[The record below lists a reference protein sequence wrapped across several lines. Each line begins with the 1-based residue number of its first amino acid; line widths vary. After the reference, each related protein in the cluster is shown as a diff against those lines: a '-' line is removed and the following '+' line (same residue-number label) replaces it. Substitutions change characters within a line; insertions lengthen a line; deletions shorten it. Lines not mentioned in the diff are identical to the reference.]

1 MRVFDADARRV
12 DDGAPTHPSSREVAV
27 ALDSGLARGT
37 YTVAWHVVSADAHPV
52 HGAFVFHVGAPG
64 AKPAGIAAEVLHD
77 DGGSTAVRVAFS
89 VDRFLA
95 FALILFCFGGTAA
108 LALVVRPDDEVEHV
122 RRRLFGVVAIAALA
136 LAAVTVVGL
145 PLQAAVAGGL
155 PFDAAVRW
163 ASVSAV
169 LHTRF
174 GEVWAVRAG
183 LALVLAALAFVLRRG
198 VSQGELVLSM
208 ALLVGGGLVATPAA
222 AGHAGV
228 SGPFAFVTDVAHMQ
242 AAALWTGG
250 LALVVAA
257 LVFAGSGRWPLA
269 ARAVPRFS
277 TIAVWAVAVLVLSG
291 VISGYLQVR
300 EWRGLWETTYGL
312 LLLAKVALV
321 LPILAL
327 GAYNNRFAVPK
338 LRAETASP
346 RQQRRFLRTAGV
358 ELVLM
363 ATVVGVTAMLVN
375 QPPARAQLEPTGP
388 QAVTAELGNLEL
400 NLVVDPA
407 TVGPNQIHLYLLGA
421 DGRPANV
428 AAADVLASLPSR
440 GIGPL
445 RFPAHPAGPGHSI
458 VHGANLPLPG
468 TWQLTVEA
476 RRGEFEALSATV
488 SIPIRKEP

>member
-1 MRVFDADARRV
+1 M
-12 DDGAPTHPSSREVAV
+12 
-27 ALDSGLARGT
+27 
-37 YTVAWHVVSADAHPV
+37 
-52 HGAFVFHVGAPG
+52 
-64 AKPAGIAAEVLHD
+64 
-77 DGGSTAVRVAFS
+77 
-89 VDRFLA
+89 
-95 FALILFCFGGTAA
+95 
-108 LALVVRPDDEVEHV
+108 
-122 RRRLFGVVAIAALA
+122 
-136 LAAVTVVGL
+136 
-145 PLQAAVAGGL
+145 
-155 PFDAAVRW
+155 
-163 ASVSAV
+163 
-169 LHTRF
+169 
-174 GEVWAVRAG
+174 
-183 LALVLAALAFVLRRG
+183 
-198 VSQGELVLSM
+198 
-208 ALLVGGGLVATPAA
+208 
-222 AGHAGV
+222 
-228 SGPFAFVTDVAHMQ
+228 
-242 AAALWTGG
+242 
-250 LALVVAA
+250 
-257 LVFAGSGRWPLA
+257 
-269 ARAVPRFS
+269 
-277 TIAVWAVAVLVLSG
+277 
-291 VISGYLQVR
+291 
-300 EWRGLWETTYGL
+300 
-312 LLLAKVALV
+312 